1 MTRRPRIVP
10 PVYLLAAV
18 IAMICL
24 HVWFPIRQIIPG
36 AWRWLGLAPAVV
48 GLALGAAVT
57 RIFIKR
63 KTTIIPGENS
73 TTLLTD
79 GPFRIS
85 RNPIYIGMVL
95 LLAGLAI
102 GLGSLTP
109 WLVVPL
115 FVAAISINIIPL
127 EESML
132 IEAFGQ
138 SYRDY
143 QLRVR
148 RWV

>member
-1 MTRRPRIVP
+1 MRRPRIVP
-10 PVYLLAAV
+10 PVYLLAAIV
-18 IAMICL
+18 AMICL
-24 HVWFPIRQIIPG
+24 HVWLPIGQIIPG
-36 AWRWLGLAPAVV
+36 TWRWLGLGVAII
-48 GLALGAAVT
+48 GLAFGAAAT

-95 LLAGLAI
+95 VLAGLAI

-109 WLVVPL
+109 WLPVPL
-115 FVAAISINIIPL
+115 FILAISINIIPL
-127 EESML
+127 EEAML
-132 IEAFGQ
+132 IEAFGE

-148 RWV
+148 GWV